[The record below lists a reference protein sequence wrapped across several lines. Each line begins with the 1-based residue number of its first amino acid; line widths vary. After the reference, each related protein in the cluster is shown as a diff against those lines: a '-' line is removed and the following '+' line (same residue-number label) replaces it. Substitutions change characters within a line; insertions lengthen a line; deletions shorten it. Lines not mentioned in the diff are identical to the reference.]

1 MSKQRPA
8 LVLLVLI
15 ATSATLTAQDT
26 PSKAASPEFDVVSI
40 KRVDELRQG
49 GGMRSLPDG
58 TFMMMN
64 QPMGTL
70 VNVASPVFVALRD
83 IIGMP
88 DWMMRERYDVTV
100 KPPAGLTRE
109 QRREQMPVMWR
120 AMFADRM
127 KLAAHVE
134 QRERDVYQ
142 LVVASSDGKLGPD
155 LKPST
160 LDCSPRPVGTALPPP
175 QGLPSLQERQNRCG
189 LSMSTGLIVSGG
201 ITMDRLVPSLGGL
214 AGGEVQNRTGLD
226 GQYALTLRFSPAR
239 QLGADAARASDD
251 APDFFTALREQLGLK
266 LEREKKMMPVFV
278 IDHVERP
285 REN

>member
-1 MSKQRPA
+1 MF
-8 LVLLVLI
+8 VLRATVI
-15 ATSATLTAQDT
+15 AFGITTSAIALIAQDT
-26 PSKAASPEFDVVSI
+26 PARVEFEVVSI
-40 KRVDELRQG
+40 KKVDELRQG

-70 VNVASPVFVALRD
+70 VNAASPVQVLLRD

-88 DWMMRERYDVTV
+88 DWMMRDRYDVTV
-100 KPPAGLTRE
+100 KPPAGLSRE
-109 QRREQMPVMWR
+109 QLREQMPVMWR

-127 KLAAHVE
+127 KLVAHVE

-160 LDCSPRPVGTALPPP
+160 LDCSPRPVGTPPP
-175 QGLPSLQERQNRCG
+175 APQGPLSLQERQHRCG
-189 LSMSTGLIVSGG
+189 MAMSAGLIVSGG

-214 AGGEVQNRTGLD
+214 AGGEVQNRT
-226 GQYALTLRFSPAR
+226 
-239 QLGADAARASDD
+239 
-251 APDFFTALREQLGLK
+251 
-266 LEREKKMMPVFV
+266 
-278 IDHVERP
+278 
-285 REN
+285 